1 MTKEENSDIAIV
13 SSKGQVVI
21 PQALREKLGIK
32 PKTKL
37 MVYGFEDAIVMK
49 KIDLPDIKKELERI
63 YQKVD
68 ENLAKFGELPEE
80 EIEEIIQ
87 KYRRKKVKTTEGS
100 KS

>member
-37 MVYGFEDAIVMK
+37 IVYGFDDAIVMK
-49 KIDLPDIKKELERI
+49 KINLPDIQKELETI
-63 YQKVD
+63 YKKVD
-68 ENLAKFGELPEE
+68 ENIAKFGELSED

-87 KYRRKKVKTTEGS
+87 KHRRTKHSSVEGS
-100 KS
+100 

>member
-1 MTKEENSDIAIV
+1 MTKEENLDIAIV

-49 KIDLPDIKKELERI
+49 KIDLPDIRKELETI
-63 YQKVD
+63 YKKVD

-80 EIEEIIQ
+80 EIGEIIQ
-87 KYRRKKVKTTEGS
+87 KYRRKKGNPAEGS
-100 KS
+100 